1 MARTILKSA
10 FLTVAT
16 LFGGL
21 LLGLAAGDL
30 VFRLI
35 PGSSINNVQL
45 GHALIAAAPALAG
58 FLAGGAGWGVAMGR
72 MAGVGRAR
80 RMAVAGMLG
89 FGPITILLAAGLGL
103 AEPALVDA
111 FAGTAPIH
119 RVFTL
124 LFVPSAF
131 LIAGVSSFALGR
143 GLRDGRLALS
153 LFWQVGLAAGIT
165 FLLVNLAMES
175 LGWIVGAPGAA
186 ERATMITVLAAGN
199 LGAALVGG
207 GVLGVILRQQA
218 PVLGK
223 VATERNPAKK
233 SGILFDER

>member
-1 MARTILKSA
+1 MATTILKGA

-21 LLGLAAGDL
+21 LLGLLAGDL
-30 VFRLI
+30 AFRLI
-35 PGSSINNVQL
+35 PGSSINNVKL

-58 FLAGGAGWGVAMGR
+58 FLAGGAAWGVAMGR
-72 MAGVGRAR
+72 LAGVARTR
-80 RMAVAGMLG
+80 RMAVAGMVG
-89 FGPITILLAAGLGL
+89 FGPSTIFLATGLGL
-103 AEPALVDA
+103 AEPALVGA

-131 LIAGVSSFALGR
+131 LIAGVSSYAIGR
-143 GLRDGRLALS
+143 GLQAGRLALS
-153 LFWQVGLAAGIT
+153 LFWQVGLAAGLT
-165 FLLVNLAMES
+165 FLLINLAMES

-207 GVLGVILRQQA
+207 GLLGLTLQQRA
-218 PVLGK
+218 PVLDK
-223 VATERNPAKK
+223 TNTDRNRAN
-233 SGILFDER
+233 

>member
-1 MARTILKSA
+1 MGKHFAQGA
-10 FLTVAT
+10 FLTVLT

-21 LLGLAAGDL
+21 LLGLVVGDL

-35 PGSSINNVQL
+35 PGSSINNVRL

-58 FLAGGAGWGVAMGR
+58 FLAGGAAWGVAMGR
-72 MAGVGRAR
+72 LAGVGRTR

-103 AEPALVDA
+103 AEPVLVAA

-124 LFVPSAF
+124 LFVPSVF
-131 LIAGVSSFALGR
+131 LITGVSSYAIGR
-143 GLRDGRLALS
+143 GLRAGRLALS

-165 FLLVNLAMES
+165 FLLINLAMES

-186 ERATMITVLAAGN
+186 ERATMITVMAAGN
-199 LGAALVGG
+199 LGAALLGG
-207 GVLGVILRQQA
+207 GLLGAILRQQA
-218 PVLGK
+218 PVLEQG
-223 VATERNPAKK
+223 ERQRHAAKTPAV
-233 SGILFDER
+233 SFDER